1 MSQTPSV
8 PYPLNPNLSCVERV
22 RVLFREIF
30 KRRLISSARVRPQS
44 FDEINEWVIDT
55 QFNTLP
61 LLTLN
66 KANLTAVWTD
76 IKDKAPVREFLF
88 GLCFEMRQRC
98 FEDDTDYRAYI
109 ETIAQSVAQF
119 DDELSVIDATYLDEI
134 GSLKDVQDLL
144 SGNSWVLPVL
154 LLEQFEP
161 DELGVTIANSTKESA
176 SE

>member
-30 KRRLISSARVRPQS
+30 KRRLISAARVRPES
-44 FDEINEWVIDT
+44 FDDINEWIIDT
-55 QFNTLP
+55 QFNTMP
-61 LLTLN
+61 LLTLH
-66 KANLTAVWTD
+66 KANLTAVWAG

-109 ETIAQSVAQF
+109 EAVAQSVSQF
-119 DDELSVIDATYLDEI
+119 DDELSVIDETYLNEI
-134 GSLKDVQDLL
+134 GNLKEVQDLL

-161 DELGVTIANSTKESA
+161 EELGMTIAQSTKDSA